1 MAANGINVKMGVEGL
16 SQFKNNMKTAQTS
29 VKTLDQQLKANEAQ
43 FKATGDAEAYM
54 EQKTQLLEL
63 KLKEQKTTVTNA
75 EKALEAMREKG
86 IDPANASY
94 QKLAQEMLKAKAGM
108 YETEAALNE
117 IGEAGDV
124 AADGVN
130 SMNSQLK
137 RVGDGVSWQNVTD
150 GIDTITAGLE
160 KVAKK
165 AYSVGKAIVKEVLG
179 TGGWADDI
187 NTRSKVLGVS
197 TEDLQRMEKTARII
211 DTDAETI
218 IKARQKLMK
227 NVGTGKSDTMTALE
241 ALGISYNGN
250 AEDAFWKAGE
260 AIMALGDEAE
270 QEAKANAIF
279 GRSWHDLIPLF
290 SAGREEYERINGTWN
305 VMSQEQLDALN
316 QMDDEYQKLQ
326 IAVEDLKREAL
337 SNLAV
342 PMKEILTQINELLG
356 KIGEWLKSDE
366 GKATVDNVVTTITDS
381 LKWIMDNKDG
391 AIAALGAI
399 VTGWGTLKLTGAA
412 ADMLKLLNGLKGLTG
427 GKTVGTAVG
436 SKLAGS
442 AAGASLATILPQA
455 QLFSSIN
462 GGPVFDWLTHNS
474 PIAGILNGT
483 ETVGEWANRMGAEI
497 NRNAATF
504 ADNWDPNSPNG
515 NVIAKFFGGRN
526 ANQDAADR
534 LGTSNWLPSYM
545 GGGIGN
551 GSTKYDEA
559 ASKME
564 RAAED
569 LVGGS
574 NSQKQ
579 SSTELTAAA
588 DSMKGLPA
596 LIESA
601 VERGMSRVTIVV
613 DVDTVANAVTPRVGS
628 NMAAV
633 YRATMK

>member
-1 MAANGINVKMGVEGL
+1 MAESGVNVKMGVSGL
-16 SQFKNNMKTAQTS
+16 SEFKRSIKGAQTS
-29 VKTLDQQLKANEAQ
+29 IKTLDQQLALNEKQ

-54 EQKTQLLEL
+54 QQKADLLDKKLQEQKGIVAQ
-63 KLKEQKTTVTNA
+63 A
-75 EKALEAMREKG
+75 EKALQEMTANGVKASDEAYQKMWQNLAKAKGDLLDTEMAMRDVG
-86 IDPANASY
+86 ASG
-94 QKLAQEMLKAKAGM
+94 Q
-108 YETEAALNE
+108 EAAE
-117 IGEAGDV
+117 
-124 AADGVN
+124 GVT
-130 SMNSQLK
+130 SMNNQLK

-150 GIDTITAGLE
+150 GLDKITAGLE

-337 SNLAV
+337 SNLAE
-342 PMKEILTQINELLG
+342 PMRDVLTEINGVLG
-356 KIGEWLKSDE
+356 KIGEWLQSDE
-366 GKATVDNVVTTITDS
+366 GKATVENIVTVITDS
-381 LKWIMDNKDG
+381 LKWIIDNKDSVV
-391 AIAALGAI
+391 AALGAI

-427 GKTVGTAVG
+427 GKSIGTAVG
-436 SKLAGS
+436 SKLAGN
-442 AAGASLATILPQA
+442 AALTGASTTATNFFSGLGLLPAVVSDMFLNQT
-455 QLFSSIN
+455 N
-462 GGPVFDWLTHNS
+462 
-474 PIAGILNGT
+474 AGRGL
-483 ETVGEWANRMGAEI
+483 R
-497 NRNAATF
+497 
-504 ADNWDPNSPNG
+504 D
-515 NVIAKFFGGRN
+515 
-526 ANQDAADR
+526 
-534 LGTSNWLPSYM
+534 
-545 GGGIGN
+545 GGGIPGMISGFQQDLQEKGEEISRN
-551 GSTKYDEA
+551 ASTFAEDWNSNVIFRGLMNALTAGFAYGPGGEDEFDENEALIRADIERMNAMTDDMAGRTVQSTSEMTEA
-559 ASKME
+559 A
-564 RAAED
+564 
-569 LVGGS
+569 
-574 NSQKQ
+574 NSL
-579 SSTELTAAA
+579 S
-588 DSMKGLPA
+588 GLPA

-613 DVDTVANAVTPRVGS
+613 DVDTVANAVTHRVGS
-628 NMAAV
+628 NMAAM
-633 YRATMK
+633 YRATTK

>member
-1 MAANGINVKMGVEGL
+1 MAESGVNVKMGVSGL
-16 SQFKNNMKTAQTS
+16 SEFKRSIKGAQTS
-29 VKTLDQQLKANEAQ
+29 IKTLDQQLALNEKQ

-54 EQKTQLLEL
+54 QQKADLLDKKLQEQKGIVAQ
-63 KLKEQKTTVTNA
+63 A
-75 EKALEAMREKG
+75 EKALQEMTANGVKASDEAYQKMWQNLAKAKGDLLDTEMAMRDVG
-86 IDPANASY
+86 ASG
-94 QKLAQEMLKAKAGM
+94 Q
-108 YETEAALNE
+108 EAAE
-117 IGEAGDV
+117 
-124 AADGVN
+124 GVT
-130 SMNSQLK
+130 SMNNQLK

-150 GIDTITAGLE
+150 GLDKITAGLE

-381 LKWIMDNKDG
+381 LKWIMDNKDSVIT
-391 AIAALGAI
+391 AMGAI
-399 VTGWGTLKLTGAA
+399 VTGWGALKLTGAA
-412 ADMLKLLNGLKGLTG
+412 ADMLKLLNGNAALTG
-427 GKTVGTAVG
+427 ASTTATNFFSGLGLLPAVV
-436 SKLAGS
+436 SDMFLNQTNAGR
-442 AAGASLATILPQA
+442 GLR
-455 QLFSSIN
+455 
-462 GGPVFDWLTHNS
+462 D
-474 PIAGILNGT
+474 
-483 ETVGEWANRMGAEI
+483 
-497 NRNAATF
+497 
-504 ADNWDPNSPNG
+504 
-515 NVIAKFFGGRN
+515 
-526 ANQDAADR
+526 
-534 LGTSNWLPSYM
+534 
-545 GGGIGN
+545 GGGIPGMISGFQQDLQEKGEEISRN
-551 GSTKYDEA
+551 ASTFAEDWNSNVIFRGLMNALTAGFAYGPGGEDEFDENEALIRADIERMNAMTDDMAGRTVQSTSEMTEA
-559 ASKME
+559 A
-564 RAAED
+564 
-569 LVGGS
+569 
-574 NSQKQ
+574 NSL
-579 SSTELTAAA
+579 S
-588 DSMKGLPA
+588 GLPA

-628 NMAAV
+628 NMAAM
-633 YRATMK
+633 YRATTK